1 MRLFLISILLFVFQI
16 ASQSIGENY
25 FLNEKTSLRG
35 RAFEKNQDIIAK
47 LYPTDEVELLL
58 LEENLAATK
67 KEDEFWAKVKFEN
80 KEGYVLFKYLQKE
93 KPILTKPIIRER
105 FIPIKYFTTASS
117 LYMRESP
124 YREGEIITSLSQ
136 NSELT
141 VNKFSEN
148 DDLIDG
154 ISAKWAFV
162 RASSGVEGWVFAGYI
177 SESKKDIAEEEDQ
190 NHILFGTTKYVRTK
204 YLQLRNEPS
213 KYGTIVYIAANGSVL
228 KVLDRR
234 KEFESI
240 GRLRSIWV
248 KVEQDGTSGWVFG
261 GFLSDKKTSTVI
273 ADTLDKTFLYPLD
286 SGVGLNYVSSSYG
299 TRIDPV
305 TKKPGSNH
313 TGVDLYAYT
322 GTGTPIYAA
331 GDGTVIHTSSN
342 SGYGNLTVVK
352 HDSGLVT
359 YYAHQNEWLV
369 KQGDRVRAGDLIGK
383 IGNTGKSTGP
393 HLHFEVRT
401 GLWEECLNPAN
412 YISLPANN

>member
-1 MRLFLISILLFVFQI
+1 MLFVFQI

-58 LEENLAATK
+58 LEE
-67 KEDEFWAKVKFEN
+67 EFWAKVKFEN

-177 SESKKDIAEEEDQ
+177 S
-190 NHILFGTTKYVRTK
+190 R
-204 YLQLRNEPS
+204 
-213 KYGTIVYIAANGSVL
+213 
-228 KVLDRR
+228 
-234 KEFESI
+234 
-240 GRLRSIWV
+240 
-248 KVEQDGTSGWVFG
+248 
-261 GFLSDKKTSTVI
+261 
-273 ADTLDKTFLYPLD
+273 
-286 SGVGLNYVSSSYG
+286 
-299 TRIDPV
+299 
-305 TKKPGSNH
+305 
-313 TGVDLYAYT
+313 
-322 GTGTPIYAA
+322 
-331 GDGTVIHTSSN
+331 
-342 SGYGNLTVVK
+342 LTVQ
-352 HDSGLVT
+352 
-359 YYAHQNEWLV
+359 Y
-369 KQGDRVRAGDLIGK
+369 
-383 IGNTGKSTGP
+383 
-393 HLHFEVRT
+393 
-401 GLWEECLNPAN
+401 
-412 YISLPANN
+412 